1 MTGPTRPLGAG
12 LWIGVLERTAV
23 FVSLVAAF
31 PEGIAIALAVKGFGL
46 YPDSAPPAP
55 RERFIIG
62 TFASVLWATACAG
75 VILLTR

>member
-1 MTGPTRPLGAG
+1 MGAG

-46 YPDSAPPAP
+46 YPRLRAPGAG
-55 RERFIIG
+55 ERFIIG